1 LQPKALSFPFNRP
14 EGPLMAAASAADKRL
29 LLSELAGSRRRGNSH
44 PSGGSFRGRALAAG
58 FGAVLILFLI
68 WLAGSFSA
76 PRPVRDVRALV
87 DEQVAHL
94 GRVSRN
100 EAPLSEVSFAPV
112 FERMRDV
119 PAAYREQVRGDLGR
133 LFAARE
139 AAEINSF
146 FALPPAER
154 QAELDRRIRASEQ
167 RRQAREASRNAG
179 TGGREAGATASNDT
193 SSNGT
198 SSNGPA
204 AGGGARGGTAQ
215 TGGGSPSR
223 PRRGSSTEEERNM
236 RRKAS
241 IDRSTPE
248 QRARRAE
255 YRRVMQE
262 RREQL
267 AGAGGRR

>member
-1 LQPKALSFPFNRP
+1 
-14 EGPLMAAASAADKRL
+14 MAAASAADKRRL
-29 LLSELAGSRRRGNSH
+29 LAELANSRGRGSLLQGA
-44 PSGGSFRGRALAAG
+44 GGSFRGRAIA
-58 FGAVLILFLI
+58 AVLGAAIILALI
-68 WLAGSFSA
+68 WFTGWFSA
-76 PRPVRDVRALV
+76 PRPVRDMRALV
-87 DEQVAHL
+87 DGQVALL
-94 GRVSRN
+94 GRVARN
-100 EAPLSEVSFAPV
+100 EAPMSEVSFAPV
-112 FERMRDV
+112 FEQMREV

-154 QAELDRRIRASEQ
+154 QAELDRRIRAEEQ
-167 RRQAREASRNAG
+167 RRQAREASRSAGSGGNASDA
-179 TGGREAGATASNDT
+179 TGSIGAG
-193 SSNGT
+193 
-198 SSNGPA
+198 
-204 AGGGARGGTAQ
+204 AGGG
-215 TGGGSPSR
+215 GGGRGSSTQAGGPPSG
-223 PRRGSSTEEERNM
+223 PRRGGTEEERNL

-267 AGAGGRR
+267 AASGGRR

>member
-1 LQPKALSFPFNRP
+1 
-14 EGPLMAAASAADKRL
+14 MAAASAADKRRL
-29 LLSELAGSRRRGNSH
+29 LAELADSRGQGGPLQGAS
-44 PSGGSFRGRALAAG
+44 GSFRGRAIA
-58 FGAVLILFLI
+58 AVLGAAVILALI
-68 WLAGSFSA
+68 WFTGWFSA
-76 PRPVRDVRALV
+76 PRPVRDMRTLV
-87 DEQVAHL
+87 DEQVALL
-94 GRVSRN
+94 GRVARN

-112 FERMRDV
+112 FEQMREV
-119 PAAYREQVRGDLGR
+119 PAAYRDQVRGDLGR

-154 QAELDRRIRASEQ
+154 QAELDRRIRAEEQ
-167 RRQAREASRNAG
+167 RRQAREASRSAGSGGNSSGGNSSGGNAS
-179 TGGREAGATASNDT
+179 GGNASSGSGAG
-193 SSNGT
+193 G
-198 SSNGPA
+198 
-204 AGGGARGGTAQ
+204 GGGARGGTTQA
-215 TGGGSPSR
+215 GGPPSGS
-223 PRRGSSTEEERNM
+223 RRGGTEEERNL

-267 AGAGGRR
+267 AASGGRR